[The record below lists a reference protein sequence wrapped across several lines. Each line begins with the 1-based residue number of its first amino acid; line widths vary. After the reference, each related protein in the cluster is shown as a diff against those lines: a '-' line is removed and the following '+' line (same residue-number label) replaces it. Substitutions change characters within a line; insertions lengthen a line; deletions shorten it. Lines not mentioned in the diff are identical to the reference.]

1 MDVRAAIGW
10 AGKALEK
17 TSRDPA
23 APSAAGARPAATIA
37 RMSEV
42 QRRVIVAVGVVLCVI
57 LLGSVGYWWIGLGV
71 RDWAFFDCVYMTVIS
86 VMTVGYGETLTGME
100 TVPGA
105 RGFTIAV
112 IVVGFA
118 SGGFL
123 LSTLTALIV
132 EGDLARSRRK
142 KKMRKLIEG
151 LKGHVIVCG
160 AGSTGR
166 HVVEEMIATET
177 PFVAIDVDE
186 ERLREICDAYPQTVV
201 PYIVGDATA
210 EHILHEAGIARAR
223 GLVAALRDDKDN
235 LFVVISA
242 RASNPAARI
251 VARSG
256 DRRVFDLMRKA
267 GANAAVSPNLIG
279 GLRLASEMIRPN
291 VVEFLDEMLRD
302 RELNLRIEE
311 VEIPVG
317 SPFAGKTLRD
327 SRIRDVTDALVLAIR
342 DKGRGGFQYNPGPE
356 ARLEGGLTLVLL
368 GRAASVKKLRDAV
381 ATGFSA

>member
-57 LLGSVGYWWIGLGV
+57 LLGRVGYWWIGLGV

-302 RELNLRIEE
+302 RDKNLRMEE
-311 VEIPVG
+311 VEV
-317 SPFAGKTLRD
+317 SATCAAAGKSLREAKL
-327 SRIRDVTDALVLAIR
+327 REVTEALVLAFR
-342 DKGRGGFQYNPGPE
+342 EPGRKALSYNPGPD
-356 ARLEGGLTLVLL
+356 AILQPGSLLIVL
-368 GRAASVKKLRDAV
+368 GTQDAV
-381 ATGFSA
+381 AKLREFLAPR